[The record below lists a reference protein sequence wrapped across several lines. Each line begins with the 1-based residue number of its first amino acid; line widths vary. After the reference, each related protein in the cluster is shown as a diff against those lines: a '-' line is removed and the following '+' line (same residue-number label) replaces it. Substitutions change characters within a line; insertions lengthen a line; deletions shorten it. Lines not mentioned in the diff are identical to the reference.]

1 MNKKKSYTQA
11 VKRIVRPEVTH
22 CLECQRKLQGCVT
35 IADRMIITLKQVI
48 RVVHCGYR
56 CPHEQC
62 PGRKV
67 LYRSAEADA
76 LALPGFTFGLD
87 IVLEVGHLRLREHQ
101 TVDEIHHSLSKH
113 LALLDQTIS
122 RREILFLFEAYTAL
136 LRAGTEVL
144 HDEAWKE
151 QVRQNKGIVLSIDG
165 IQPDKGN
172 ETIYLLRDV
181 LTGRILHAEN
191 VTESTKER
199 LKQLLAPVV
208 ALEVPVIGVISDAQ
222 PTELQAVAELWPNIP
237 HQICQFHAIREAGRL
252 IYNADHQV
260 KTDMRIRMQERT
272 HTYRHEL
279 HKRLREAE
287 ESKAE
292 QAKEI
297 TQLQILEE
305 YAAMVEGALNIDGLK
320 PFGYAGLQVQE
331 ALTKIQ
337 ASLEKLEKGGSC
349 KPHVRAAPD
358 APQDDCEL
366 ARGENRESCSD
377 QEYAGMGV
385 GSRTHF

>member
-1 MNKKKSYTQA
+1 MRKKKSYHQV
-11 VKRIVRPEVTH
+11 VKRILRPEITH
-22 CLECQRKLQGCVT
+22 CLECQRKLQRSVT
-35 IADRMIITLKQVI
+35 ISDRLIITLKQVL

-56 CPHEQC
+56 CPQAEC
-62 PGRKV
+62 PGRNV
-67 LYRSAEADA
+67 LYRSTEADA
-76 LALPGFTFGLD
+76 LALSGFTFGLD
-87 IVLEVGHLRLREHQ
+87 IVLLVGHLRLREHK
-101 TVDEIHHSLSKH
+101 TVDEIHHH
-113 LALLDQTIS
+113 LLEQLAPLEQTIS

-136 LRAGTEVL
+136 LRAGTEVT

-151 QVRQNKGIVLSIDG
+151 QVRKNKGIVLSIDG

-191 VTESTKER
+191 VTESTKDR

-237 HQICQFHAIREAGRL
+237 HQICQFHALREAGRL
-252 IYNADHQV
+252 IYNADHRV

-272 HTYRHEL
+272 HAYRHDL

-287 ESKAE
+287 ERKEE
-292 QAKEI
+292 QEQEI
-297 TQLQILEE
+297 NQLQILEE
-305 YAAMVEGALNIDGLK
+305 YAATVEGALNLESQAPFQYGGL
-320 PFGYAGLQVQE
+320 AMQE

-337 ASLEKLEKGGSC
+337 ASLEKLEKGG
-349 KPHVRAAPD
+349 
-358 APQDDCEL
+358 EL
-366 ARGENRESCSD
+366 
-377 QEYAGMGV
+377 
-385 GSRTHF
+385 

>member
-1 MNKKKSYTQA
+1 
-11 VKRIVRPEVTH
+11 
-22 CLECQRKLQGCVT
+22 
-35 IADRMIITLKQVI
+35 MIITLKQVI

-56 CPHEQC
+56 CPQEQC

-67 LYRSAEADA
+67 LYRSREADA

-101 TVDEIHHSLSKH
+101 TVDEIHHSLSQH

-122 RREILFLFEAYTAL
+122 RREILFLFEAYAAL
-136 LRAGTEVL
+136 LRAGTEVI

-181 LTGRILHAEN
+181 LTGRILHADN
-191 VTESTKER
+191 VTESTKDR
-199 LKQLLAPVV
+199 LKALLAPVV
-208 ALEVPVIGVISDAQ
+208 ALEVPVRGVISDAQ
-222 PTELQAVAELWPNIP
+222 PTELQAVAELWPDVP

-279 HKRLREAE
+279 HRHLRKAE
-287 ESKAE
+287 ESKEEHE
-292 QAKEI
+292 QEI
-297 TQLQILEE
+297 TQFQILEE
-305 YAAMVEGALNIDGLK
+305 YAATVEGALNIDGLK
-320 PFGYAGLQVQE
+320 PFGYAGLEMQE
-331 ALTKIQ
+331 ALSKIQ
-337 ASLEKLEKGGSC
+337 TSLEKLEKGGSGQ
-349 KPHVRAAPD
+349 PNV
-358 APQDDCEL
+358 
-366 ARGENRESCSD
+366 
-377 QEYAGMGV
+377 
-385 GSRTHF
+385 